1 MEDINRWLSFYVNG
15 SVNHDFAIRK
25 YCPARMEQ
33 EQRGEWQ
40 DQEAAVVFYDTELC
54 SSSDATGGSTP
65 CLVSSEYEYE
75 NENQGSQEKHHQS
88 FDHFVVNDED
98 DAYSMVNGGVF
109 EYVPTTLEDSE
120 LEIHEALTT
129 TMWEEEVQ
137 ICGSFGAIPELETRC
152 FAKGLKCRLSLL
164 PHNVIANGTLTSISM
179 DVPLISRENKMEAF
193 QLLYQTTPYISF
205 GFMGANE
212 VIYQASQGKSSMH
225 IVDLGME
232 NTLQW
237 SSLIR
242 ALASRPEGHPTLR
255 ITGLTGNEDNSNL
268 QTSMNVLLN
277 KYVKESRGYLKEILL
292 SIKKLGP
299 TALTVVEQDT
309 NHNGHF
315 FLGRFLESLHYYSAI
330 FDSLE
335 PSMPRNRQHRM
346 KIERL
351 HFAEE
356 IRNVVAYEGQ
366 DRIERHERV
375 DQWRRQ
381 LGRAGFQVM
390 PLKCNSQV
398 RMMLSVYDCDGY
410 TLSSEKGNLLLGWKG
425 RPVIMA
431 SAW

>member
-1 MEDINRWLSFYVNG
+1 M
-15 SVNHDFAIRK
+15 
-25 YCPARMEQ
+25 
-33 EQRGEWQ
+33 
-40 DQEAAVVFYDTELC
+40 
-54 SSSDATGGSTP
+54 
-65 CLVSSEYEYE
+65 
-75 NENQGSQEKHHQS
+75 
-88 FDHFVVNDED
+88 
-98 DAYSMVNGGVF
+98 
-109 EYVPTTLEDSE
+109 
-120 LEIHEALTT
+120 
-129 TMWEEEVQ
+129 
-137 ICGSFGAIPELETRC
+137 
-152 FAKGLKCRLSLL
+152 
-164 PHNVIANGTLTSISM
+164 
-179 DVPLISRENKMEAF
+179 
-193 QLLYQTTPYISF
+193 
-205 GFMGANE
+205 
-212 VIYQASQGKSSMH
+212 
-225 IVDLGME
+225 
-232 NTLQW
+232 
-237 SSLIR
+237 
-242 ALASRPEGHPTLR
+242 
-255 ITGLTGNEDNSNL
+255 
-268 QTSMNVLLN
+268 N